1 MTKPHPFAP
10 SATEEFLPRPD
21 TPRSIKFELVLVFA
35 ITLGA
40 SGLRSLIRLIDA
52 ALQPVPIASQ
62 QVTIVRPQA
71 TQSVTD
77 LALQLVSIMVGV
89 GSGGLG
95 LYLLWRSGARISEK
109 LGLDFKKPGR
119 DVLGALALAAAV
131 GLPGIAFYVIA
142 YRLGAN
148 LEVLPAT
155 LNDAWWTVPVLVLAA
170 FENGFL
176 EEVLVVG
183 YLLTRL
189 RQLQVNPW
197 VALLISALLRGSYHL
212 YQGWGQAV
220 GNMIMGLVFG
230 YAWLRW
236 RRLWPLVV
244 AHTLMDVVAFVGY
257 STFTDWF
264 NSLLS

>member
-10 SATEEFLPRPD
+10 NAAEEFIPRPD

-40 SGLRSLIRLIDA
+40 SGLRALIRLIEA
-52 ALQPVPIASQ
+52 ALKPAPIASQ
-62 QVTIVRPQA
+62 QVSIVQPQA
-71 TQSVTD
+71 TASLTD
-77 LALQLVSIMVGV
+77 LALQLVSIMVGI
-89 GSGGLG
+89 GWGGLG
-95 LYLLWRSGARISEK
+95 LYLLWRSGFTLSRR
-109 LGLDFKKPGR
+109 LGLDFQKPGR

-131 GLPGIAFYVIA
+131 GIPGIAFYVIA

-183 YLLTRL
+183 YFLTRL
-189 RQLQVNPW
+189 RQLQINPW
-197 VALLISALLRGSYHL
+197 VALLMSAVLRGSYHL
-212 YQGWGQAV
+212 YQGWGQAL

-230 YAWLRW
+230 FAWLRW
-236 RRLWPLVV
+236 RRLWPLVL

-257 STFTDWF
+257 STFTVWF
-264 NSLLS
+264 TSLLG